1 MLEDIG
7 NSTSLYVGNLHP
19 NCSEATL
26 FDKFS
31 PVGPIISIRVCRDI
45 QTGFSLGYAYV
56 NYMKHEDAKK
66 ALDNLN
72 YDQLD
77 GQPLRIMWAQK
88 DLKSKLSAAA
98 NLVVKNLPKSID
110 DKILKDIFSS
120 CGTVLS
126 VKVVTYQNG
135 DSKGYGFVQFES
147 EKSANEAISK
157 LHGTIIHGRNILVFK
172 FIPYEER
179 KKFQEVSFSNNV
191 FVKNLTPSFSS
202 SELEEL
208 CLCFGNIRS
217 AKVVTNEDNKSKGYG
232 FVCFQSPEEAN
243 RAVTELNRVCLNGRR
258 LFASVA
264 KNKFPSFGE
273 EYKAEM

>member
-66 ALDNLN
+66 ALDNFN

-157 LHGTIIHGRNILVFK
+157 LHGTIIHGRNILVSK
-172 FIPYEER
+172 FIP
-179 KKFQEVSFSNNV
+179 
-191 FVKNLTPSFSS
+191 

-232 FVCFQSPEEAN
+232 FVCFQSPEEAS
-243 RAVTELNRVCLNGRR
+243 RAVTELNRLLSNAILNG
-258 LFASVA
+258 LQSIMGMSVHD
-264 KNKFPSFGE
+264 SSL
-273 EYKAEM
+273 